1 MKNIKIILVLFFN
14 LIIFVELLNANNI
27 IIKQKDFEN
36 KTVYMDVNTYKVLE
50 FKKRI
55 KDVQVT
61 NSDNIIL
68 EFMDND
74 ALPLQSLKV
83 FARQTSNE
91 SAIITFTDNSFI
103 SVKFNIIPNL
113 SNLINL
119 AKNRYPK
126 LNVEQI
132 NDTIFL
138 KGSVENEKDIKL
150 IFDMFQKSAIDTEK
164 VIVNLLSTSNPKMI
178 RIKLYAIEIEK
189 GKDIDLK
196 NNWFMSSKNYKSINN
211 SNYPLSKYPIPYRT
225 KSIYISDPNN
235 TGKYL
240 KQEIDIPLVGD
251 LDKFYG
257 VDNQRISSVE
267 TAIDGLMKSAVSL
280 TGGLTA
286 AANFLGKYFNA
297 GLTINYLAKE
307 GVANILDET
316 TLITLENKEA
326 IFHAGG
332 TIYVKVTKRDG
343 DGITTELNPID
354 YGLKLTISAKEVM
367 DNEFIS
373 LTTHVTS
380 KELDWANKV
389 GGIPGFKN
397 KSVKTSV
404 IIRNKSTIILG
415 GLVNSSNS
423 NADSKVPLL
432 GDIPLLGF
440 LFKSNQIL
448 DKRKEL
454 VFFITPE
461 IVNASNNDQKDLL
474 AKNKKIMKKKIYKND
489 KEMYLDA
496 FNLTFKKDKNNE
508 SLKTIK

>member
-1 MKNIKIILVLFFN
+1 MKKMKTILILFLN
-14 LIIFVELLNANNI
+14 LVMFVELLNATNI
-27 IIKQKDFEN
+27 IVKQKDFEN

-74 ALPLQSLKV
+74 TLPLQSVKV

-91 SAIITFTDNSFI
+91 SAIITFTDNSFL

-119 AKNRYPK
+119 AKKKYPK

-150 IFDMFQKSAIDTEK
+150 IFDMFEKSAIDAEK

-196 NNWFMSSKNYKSINN
+196 NNWFMSRKNYRDLNG
-211 SNYPLSKYPIPYRT
+211 SNYPINNYPTPYGEATRYYTNQDGDRT
-225 KSIYISDPNN
+225 KETYDQSLVNDPSS
-235 TGKYL
+235 
-240 KQEIDIPLVGD
+240 
-251 LDKFYG
+251 FYK
-257 VDNQRISSVE
+257 VDNQRIAPVE
-267 TAIDGLMKSAVSL
+267 DAIDDLMKNAVSL

-326 IFHAGG
+326 VFHAGG
-332 TIYVKVTKRDG
+332 TVYIKVTKRDS
-343 DGITTELNPID
+343 DGVTTELEPLD

-380 KELDWANKV
+380 RELDWGNKV
-389 GGIPGFKN
+389 DGIPGFKD

-404 IIRNKSTIILG
+404 IIKNTSTVILG
-415 GLVNSSNS
+415 GLINSRNS

-432 GDIPLLGF
+432 GDVPLLGF
-440 LFKSNQIL
+440 LFKSNATK
-448 DKRKEL
+448 DTKKEL

-474 AKNKKIMKKKIYKND
+474 EKNKKTMLKKTYKND

-496 FNLTFKKDKNNE
+496 FNLNFKKKKDNA
-508 SLKTIK
+508 SLQTTK